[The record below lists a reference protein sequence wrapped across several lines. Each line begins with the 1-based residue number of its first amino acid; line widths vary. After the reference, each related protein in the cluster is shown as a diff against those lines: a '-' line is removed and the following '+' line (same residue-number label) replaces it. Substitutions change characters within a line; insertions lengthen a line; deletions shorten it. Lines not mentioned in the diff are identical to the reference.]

1 MMKRNARS
9 GVVPIMFLTVTTLAL
24 CEGCTPIDCGE
35 LGTFVR
41 EMLLKTAAAL
51 LL

>member
-9 GVVPIMFLTVTTLAL
+9 SVVPIMFLTVMTLAL
-24 CEGCTPIDCGE
+24 CQGCTPIDSGE

-41 EMLLKTAAAL
+41 DMLLNTTAAL